1 MGDAV
6 VSKYDDDGQPIKQSR
21 WVENS
26 DVERYTKEQ
35 QKDLAKYR
43 EADGWNNGARVRRV
57 RAA

>member
-1 MGDAV
+1 M
-6 VSKYDDDGQPIKQSR
+6 SKYDDDGQPIKQSR